1 MKDYYEIL
9 QVHPKA
15 SLDVIKK
22 AYITLAKKYHP
33 DTTELDAETAQKMMK
48 DLNEAYSVLSDA
60 SRRAAYDQNLNNQ
73 RKSQGSSR
81 NEEKKREEEKEHF
94 QHQ

>member
-33 DTTELDAETAQKMMK
+33 DTTKLDAETAQQKMK
-48 DLNEAYSVLSDA
+48 DLNEAYAVLSDA
-60 SRRAAYDQNLNNQ
+60 TLRADYDQKLNNQ
-73 RKSQGSSR
+73 TNNQESP
-81 NEEKKREEEKEHF
+81 NNNEKESEENNNE
-94 QHQ
+94 